1 MVLFGLSSFLI
12 SSQIISEDRRSSLLL
27 FFGVRPRPFFSEKK
41 GIGKGSIMDIEWG
54 SPAAHKFT
62 TNVGMITSNGPHGD
76 NIMAAEWTHHVSY
89 SPGLIMVNV
98 GFDKATE
105 QNIKKSKGFGV
116 SLASIDQNIV
126 ASIAGGSSG
135 KEVDKIAVLKDL
147 GVEFYKA
154 KKIDAWMV
162 KGASLNAECK
172 LLHEIKLGD
181 HMAFVG
187 EVVELSVHEKQ
198 PILYH
203 EGKYHKIGEPVQKPS
218 DAEREK
224 IKKLVEKHRKK

>member
-1 MVLFGLSSFLI
+1 
-12 SSQIISEDRRSSLLL
+12 
-27 FFGVRPRPFFSEKK
+27 
-41 GIGKGSIMDIEWG
+41 MDIEWG

-62 TNVGMITSNGPHGD
+62 TNVGLITSRGPHGD

-105 QNIKKSKGFGV
+105 DNIKKSKEFGV
-116 SLASIDQNIV
+116 SLAAIDQNIV
-126 ASIAGGSSG
+126 SSVAGGSSG
-135 KEVDKIAVLKDL
+135 REVDKIAVLKDL
-147 GVEFYKA
+147 GVEFYKG
-154 KKIDAWMV
+154 KKIDTLMV
-162 KGASLNAECK
+162 KDAALNAECK
-172 LLHEIKLGD
+172 LVESIKLGD

-187 EVVELSVHEKQ
+187 EVVELSIHEKQ

-203 EGKYHKIGEPVQKPS
+203 EGRYHKVGDMIQKPS

-224 IKKLVEKHRKK
+224 IKKLVDKHRKK